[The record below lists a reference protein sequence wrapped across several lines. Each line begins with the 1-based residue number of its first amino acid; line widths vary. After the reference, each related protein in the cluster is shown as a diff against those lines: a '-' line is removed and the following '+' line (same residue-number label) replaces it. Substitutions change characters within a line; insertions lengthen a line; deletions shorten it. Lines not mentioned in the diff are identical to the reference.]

1 VILSRPIVIQ
11 WPARLF
17 PNQDP
22 RTAAPPFTHGGAHAG
37 VHQFRAPMLP
47 ALIPATIHDKESDL
61 NMVGLHTA
69 AGRRWRGSTTGSS
82 GHRAPAWIS
91 GAAPN
96 PSSNPILRPPPQRP
110 AKASPIDTEFNHS
123 DGTIPPPSLSV
134 FSPLGNGGTAAW
146 LPVVAPVWDTQEP
159 RQRAPVTRLCHP
171 QGPERRCR
179 RETTATTAA

>member
-1 VILSRPIVIQ
+1 MILSRPIVIQ

-123 DGTIPPPSLSV
+123 DGSGNRQRRNDPASLSLC
-134 FSPLGNGGTAAW
+134 FLSSASGLRRLW
-146 LPVVAPVWDTQEP
+146 I
-159 RQRAPVTRLCHP
+159 RVTGAHIL
-171 QGPERRCR
+171 
-179 RETTATTAA
+179 